1 MIGDLFDSP
10 WKILIVALVIIVLF
24 GSKKLPAAARSLG
37 QSMRILKKEVQGL
50 HEDESEPRLPGGQ
63 PAARHRPGSPPA
75 RRAARRPPQR
85 PPGPP
90 ARPGSPASRGW
101 TPVMAKLPGALA
113 GARIVGERFARSR
126 RRQNPEGRM
135 PLTDHLR
142 ELRNRVVK
150 IALALAAGMTAGF
163 IFFGPAWHVIER
175 PLCSAVIRGH
185 SGCRTLGVDQLVLN
199 GPLDAFYLRVKVA
212 LIVGVILSS
221 PVWLYQLWAFV
232 VPGLYAR
239 EKRWGFIFL
248 GAAVPLFG
256 IGCTL
261 CYLSLGRSLHYLLAL
276 TPGGVQNLIQV
287 DQYLSF
293 VMAMM
298 LAFGLAFEVPLLIVM
313 LNLAGILTHQRF
325 RQVAAAA
332 DLRGVPDRGGGQPEP
347 GPGHHADP
355 RRDLRAAGR
364 GGRVHRVV

>member
-1 MIGDLFDSP
+1 M
-10 WKILIVALVIIVLF
+10 A
-24 GSKKLPAAARSLG
+24 
-37 QSMRILKKEVQGL
+37 
-50 HEDESEPRLPGGQ
+50 RLPG
-63 PAARHRPGSPPA
+63 AI
-75 RRAARRPPQR
+75 
-85 PPGPP
+85 
-90 ARPGSPASRGW
+90 AS
-101 TPVMAKLPGALA
+101 
-113 GARIVGERFARSR
+113 ARIAGERFAHSQ
-126 RRQNPEGRM
+126 RQPDPEGRM
-135 PLTDHLR
+135 PLMDHIR

-150 IALALAAGMTAGF
+150 MALALIAGMVAGF
-163 IFFGPAWHVIER
+163 IFFNPVWHVIER

-212 LIVGVILSS
+212 VIVGVILSS

-261 CYLSLGRSLHYLLAL
+261 CYLSLGRSMRYLLGL

-325 RQVAAAA
+325 AKWRRVLIFGVFLIAGAANPS
-332 DLRGVPDRGGGQPEP
+332 PDPVTMLILGGTCAVLVE
-347 GPGHHADP
+347 
-355 RRDLRAAGR
+355 AAGFIVWSHDRRRARLHPDPYAGLAGDELSPLPSVGR
-364 GGRVHRVV
+364 GEG